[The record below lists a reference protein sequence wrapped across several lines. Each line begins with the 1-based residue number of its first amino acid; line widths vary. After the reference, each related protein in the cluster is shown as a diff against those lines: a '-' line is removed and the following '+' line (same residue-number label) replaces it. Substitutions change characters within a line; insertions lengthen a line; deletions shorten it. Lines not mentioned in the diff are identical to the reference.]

1 MADRRAL
8 TVVFGYPGPWLT
20 ELDAGLLLRVAD
32 DAEEIAALRI
42 AARAEHADEALRLRP
57 RRLAKLLEADRRL
70 DVVAQNR
77 LAGVDIAGDAIR
89 FCISSLKLPVSAI
102 SSLRS
107 SFIAPF
113 GEDAKSP

>member
-1 MADRRAL
+1 M
-8 TVVFGYPGPWLT
+8 
-20 ELDAGLLLRVAD
+20 ELDAFQLLRVAD

-57 RRLAKLLEADRRL
+57 RRLAKLLEADCRL
-70 DVVAQNR
+70 DAFAQNR

-102 SSLRS
+102 SSLHA

-113 GEDAKSP
+113 FGSPSPHSQPYPSNGSPQEAAGL